1 MPSARDS
8 VAGLGLC
15 PLQFLRQT
23 WVQLAATEPFEPE
36 LGVLV
41 GDALMSF
48 GLRDDAVG
56 DDPCIVEDGLVPEI
70 INDDSR
76 DRASLSHSAG
86 HTCATFSRNPRSR
99 LPRISVAA

>member
-15 PLQFLRQT
+15 QLQFLRQT

-41 GDALMSF
+41 GDALIFSI
-48 GLRDDAVG
+48 GEPLASGPILTRG
-56 DDPCIVEDGLVPEI
+56 RVEG
-70 INDDSR
+70 S
-76 DRASLSHSAG
+76 AHSCPG
-86 HTCATFSRNPRSR
+86 
-99 LPRISVAA
+99 